1 MDLPGGHTRIGEPV
15 RKRTLGLD
23 EPGTADGFGYDNG
36 MPRYAAL
43 DIGSNSVRTLV
54 AEVAPGGEQ
63 RTLWSD
69 RQVTRLGESVFREGR
84 ISNQAMDGVCSL
96 LSRMAGV
103 IRKHDVDGIRA
114 VATSA
119 VRDTSNQA
127 QFLERAASAIGAP
140 VDVISGLE
148 EARLIHLGVMARWPQ
163 TGGRVLLIDVGGGS
177 AEIILSEHGARR
189 EAFSK
194 PLGAVRLTEVFLKH
208 DPAEAVELHRM
219 EQYIA
224 EKLEPC
230 VSRIGVRP
238 FDRVIGTSASA
249 ATLLCAIHRIPNSN
263 REEADRRKATVQQA
277 RRLYKE
283 ICRKTVAERRKMP
296 GVGPRRAEILAP
308 GVAVFLQAMDAF
320 HVKTLHYAAAGV
332 RDGIIADLASRRVG
346 RERSMLD
353 RDQRRVV
360 EQMAQKYGVTVR
372 HARQV
377 AALAHRLF
385 EALHPLHKLSP
396 ESGRLLQAAAYLHDT
411 GHFISD
417 SAHHKHSAYI
427 VANAGMPGFTD
438 TERRMISMLCRFHR
452 KTMPS
457 TRHESYQLISPEE
470 KHRLLL
476 LLPLLRLADS
486 LDRSHEQNIEQVEC
500 RERAG
505 AVVLEV
511 KSRSEADLDLWAA
524 ERVADVFRQVY
535 GKSLQLVNVRS

>member
-1 MDLPGGHTRIGEPV
+1 MFSWSYREGRRGAGRGI
-15 RKRTLGLD
+15 
-23 EPGTADGFGYDNG
+23 GYDSG
-36 MPRYAAL
+36 MPRYAAI
-43 DIGSNSVRTLV
+43 DIGSNSVRALV
-54 AEVAPGGEQ
+54 AEVVPGKT
-63 RTLWSD
+63 RALWSD

-84 ISNQAMDGVCSL
+84 ISNQAMDAVCSL

-103 IRKHDVDGIRA
+103 IGKHDVDGMRA

-119 VRDTSNQA
+119 VRDAGNQA
-127 QFLERAASAIGAP
+127 RFLERAAAAIGAP

-148 EARLIHLGVMARWPQ
+148 EARLIHLGVMARGPH
-163 TGGRVLLIDVGGGS
+163 TDGRALVIDVGGGS
-177 AEIILSEHGARR
+177 AEIILSEHGARK

-194 PLGAVRLTEVFLKH
+194 PLGAVRLTEIFLKH
-208 DPAEAVELHRM
+208 DPAEAIELQRM

-230 VSRIGVRP
+230 VARIGTRP

-249 ATLLCAIHRIPNSN
+249 AALLCAIHRIPNSN
-263 REEADRRKATVQQA
+263 REEAERRKATARQA

-283 ICRKTVAERRKMP
+283 IRRKTVAERRKMP
-296 GVGPRRAEILAP
+296 GVGPRRAEILTP

-320 HVKTLHYAAAGV
+320 QVKTLHYAAAGV

-346 RERSMLD
+346 RERSLLD

-360 EQMAQKYGVTVR
+360 EQMARKYGVAVS

-377 AALAHRLF
+377 AALAHSLF
-385 EALHPLHKLSP
+385 EALYPLHKLPP
-396 ESGRLLQAAAYLHDT
+396 ESGRLLQAAAHLHDT

-438 TERRMISMLCRFHR
+438 TERHMIAMLCRFHR
-452 KTMPS
+452 KSMPGA
-457 TRHESYQLISPEE
+457 RHEGYQLMTPEE
-470 KHRLLL
+470 RRRLLL

-486 LDRSHEQNIEQVEC
+486 LDRSHEQNIEQVAC
-500 RERAG
+500 RERGG

-511 KSRSEADLDLWAA
+511 RSRSEADLDLWAA
-524 ERVADVFRQVY
+524 ERVADVFREVY
-535 GKSLQLVNVRS
+535 GRSLQLVNMRSREWSCGGSSDYE